1 MVSDSDM
8 STEEESDSEE
18 MEGGEEREE
27 SMESSGG
34 MGTSEAGSPGEEMGA
49 AGKETPSAGK
59 GKPKTGGR
67 RAALR
72 ILRENV
78 DSVSKDLASFRK
90 SHEVNS
96 KRLDKQVSSL
106 RNEVA
111 SLKSFISKENARAK
125 GKQEVLLNRVLT
137 KLNEKKPKAAAGGS
151 KSKKKTAPK
160 KASGK
165 KK

>member
-8 STEEESDSEE
+8 GSDKEESET
-18 MEGGEEREE
+18 EERESE
-27 SMESSGG
+27 GMESGG
-34 MGTSEAGSPGEEMGA
+34 MEASEETGSSGQEMGA
-49 AGKETPSAGK
+49 ESAAPSVS
-59 GKPKTGGR
+59 KPKAKGGGR

-90 SHEVNS
+90 NHEVTS

-111 SLKSFISKENARAK
+111 SLKSFISKENARAR
-125 GKQEVLLNRVLT
+125 GKQEAILTRVIA
-137 KLNEKKPKAAAGGS
+137 KLNEKKPKAAGGA
-151 KSKKKTAPK
+151 KSKKKATPK
-160 KASGK
+160 KSKGK
-165 KK
+165 K

>member
-8 STEEESDSEE
+8 GTEQEESDTEEE
-18 MEGGEEREE
+18 GGRESE
-27 SMESSGG
+27 SMESGG
-34 MGTSEAGSPGEEMGA
+34 MEASEERGGSGQEMEAESA
-49 AGKETPSAGK
+49 APSASK
-59 GKPKTGGR
+59 AKPKTGGR

-90 SHEVNS
+90 NHDANS
-96 KRLDKQVSSL
+96 KRLEKQVSSL

-125 GKQEVLLNRVLT
+125 GKQEALLNRVLT
-137 KLNEKKPKAAAGGS
+137 KLNEKKPRPSAAAKGRKKAA
-151 KSKKKTAPK
+151 PK
-160 KASGK
+160 
-165 KK
+165 